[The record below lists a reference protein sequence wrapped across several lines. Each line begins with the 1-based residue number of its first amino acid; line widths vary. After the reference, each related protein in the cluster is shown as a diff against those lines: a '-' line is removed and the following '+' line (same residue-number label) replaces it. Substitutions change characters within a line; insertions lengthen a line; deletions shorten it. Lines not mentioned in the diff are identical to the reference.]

1 MKTVKAVFGV
11 EKPIIG
17 MLHLS
22 GFGPDEVMQTA
33 RREIEILYRNGV
45 DAVLVENY
53 FGDNTDVENALKYL
67 QDTYPDKVYGV
78 NILGDPDVAFAL
90 ARTYGAKFVQMDSV
104 CGHLEPNYEK
114 PFLKKLEALR
124 GDGDIFLLGGVRF
137 KYQPVRSGRSLEDD
151 LKLGMERC
159 DAIVVTGEGTGIS
172 TDLEKI
178 KTFRTVLGDFPLIV
192 GAGITEGNVVE
203 QLSVADGGI
212 VGSWFKEYGRAEY
225 PVDEQ
230 RVAAFMTT
238 VALSRPS
245 AQNDGFV
252 YERVDCGKDNSAK
265 LFGEFIGTNKH
276 YHQYD
281 YLYPAGVVITKYTG
295 NESHVVIPSH
305 IDGIRVVGIGEGA
318 FYQNKT
324 IESVL
329 FEEGVGRI
337 GEYAFS
343 ECDHLHT
350 VRFPVSL
357 RMIDANAF
365 ADSPLETV
373 KLPPN
378 LKKIGQGAFEATN
391 ISELILPDSLQVLG
405 DMAFFRC
412 QKLECVKIPAGISH
426 FVDYEGDS
434 WPDDKEKYFYGDDF
448 YSYLGLRGTFEGCSS
463 LRDVECRNPRLRE
476 RQLELMFD
484 GTPWWREQHKK

>member
-1 MKTVKAVFGV
+1 MKKIKEVFGV

-22 GFGPDEVMQTA
+22 GYGREKVLENA
-33 RREIEILYRNGV
+33 KREIDIMYRNGV
-45 DAVLVENY
+45 NAVLVENY
-53 FGDNTDVENALKYL
+53 FGDRVDVENALKLL
-67 QDTYPDKVYGV
+67 QRDYPDKVYGV
-78 NILGDPDVAFAL
+78 NMLGFPEMAFDL
-90 ARTYGAKFVQMDSV
+90 ARKYGAKFVQMDSV

-114 PFLKKLEALR
+114 PFLKKLETLR
-124 GDGDIFLLGGVRF
+124 GDRDIFLLGGVRF

-159 DAIVVTGEGTGIS
+159 DAIVVTGEGTGIT

-178 KTFRTVLGDFPLIV
+178 KTFRSILGDFPLIV

-203 QLSVADGGI
+203 QLDFADGGI
-212 VGSWFKEYGRAEY
+212 VGSWFKEYGKAEY

-230 RVAAFMTT
+230 RVDALMTA
-238 VALSRPS
+238 VVLSKPS
-245 AQNDGFV
+245 SPNHHFI
-252 YERVDCGKDNSAK
+252 YEKVESGKENSAK
-265 LFGEFIGTNKH
+265 LFGEFVGDYYRH
-276 YHQYD
+276 SQYV
-281 YLYPAGVVITKYTG
+281 YSYPAGVVITKYTG
-295 NESHVVIPSH
+295 NETNVVIPSW
-305 IDGIRVVGIGEGA
+305 IDGSRVVGIGEGA

-343 ECDHLHT
+343 ECDHLRT

-357 RMIDANAF
+357 RMIDASAF

-378 LKKIGQGAFEATN
+378 LKKIGQGTFESTN

-405 DMAFFRC
+405 DMAFFCC
-412 QKLECVKIPAGISH
+412 QKLEYVKIPACISH
-426 FVDYEGDS
+426 FVDWEGDG
-434 WPDDKEKYFYGDDF
+434 WPDDKEKYLYGDDS
-448 YSYLGLRGTFEGCSS
+448 YGYLGLRGTFEGCSS
-463 LRDVECRNPRLRE
+463 LRDVECRNPQLKA
-476 RQLELMFD
+476 RQLELMFE
-484 GTPWWREQHKK
+484 GTPWWIAQCKK